1 MIATPDFS
9 PLADNADLNNEDLQR
24 IFLEMNTQIGI
35 LLGHR
40 VVSVDLEASR
50 VRSEFLG
57 KPEFCNPM
65 GVIQGGMI
73 SAMLDTTFTMAGL
86 AATRFKANLPTL
98 EMKTTYVGPGFPGK
112 FIGDGHVLRMGKSI
126 MFLEATLFDGDE
138 NLVATASAT
147 AKLVYRP
154 GGPNK

>member
-1 MIATPDFS
+1 MTATPQLS
-9 PLADNADLNNEDLQR
+9 PLAANEDLNNEELQR
-24 IFLEMNTQIGI
+24 IFLEMNTQIGR

-40 VVSVDLEASR
+40 VVSVDMETWR

-57 KPEFCNPM
+57 QPDFCNPM
-65 GVIQGGMI
+65 GVIQGGML

-98 EMKTTYVGPGFPGK
+98 EMKTSYIGPGYPGK
-112 FIGDGHVLRMGKSI
+112 FIGDGRVLRMGKSI
-126 MFLEATLFDGDE
+126 MFLEATLLDGDE

-147 AKLVYRP
+147 AKLVYRS
-154 GGPNK
+154 GGPLK